1 MKTTFRNKIE
11 QKMLF
16 FENQSVS
23 LTELCAALDTNIHFS
38 LHAYRENTNENDQFS
53 K

>member
-23 LTELCAALDTNIHFS
+23 LTGLCAALDTNIHFS
-38 LHAYRENTNENDQFS
+38 LHAYRETTNENDQFS

>member
-1 MKTTFRNKIE
+1 MKTTFKNENE

-23 LTELCAALDTNIHFS
+23 LTELCPALDTNIRFS
-38 LHAYRENTNENDQFS
+38 LHAYRETTNEND
-53 K
+53 